1 MYFRDN
7 LKLNFIMKKII
18 FFFTFILF
26 CNTIF
31 SQKSSSS
38 KKGTSS
44 NVLAKIEN
52 ISAEVLKNNFYLFIT
67 NKGAKKDTIL
77 LKSMDEN
84 KFPLQCKISPFVAKG
99 IRLYSV
105 SWTENKITE
114 TKLKTEDATTTFTEI
129 CNVISKT
136 KLVSNTQTTTKI
148 KEIHFLDAKQTAS
161 ETIQKVRN
169 EGLLLSITV
178 EGDVILKNK
187 TQENR
192 LTYNSTENKFVNALI
207 SSTNKKKK

>member
-1 MYFRDN
+1 
-7 LKLNFIMKKII
+7 MKKII
-18 FFFTFILF
+18 LLFTFLLF
-26 CNTIF
+26 YNSTF

-38 KKGTSS
+38 KKATSS

-52 ISAEVLKNNFYLFIT
+52 ISAEVVKNNFYLFIT
-67 NKGAKKDTIL
+67 NKGAKKDTII

-84 KFPLQCKISPFVAKG
+84 KLPFQCKISPFVTKG
-99 IRLYSV
+99 IKLYSV

-129 CNVISKT
+129 CNVTSKT
-136 KLVSNTQTTTKI
+136 KLLSNTQTTTKI
-148 KEIHFLDAKQTAS
+148 KENHFLDAKQTAS

-178 EGDVILKNK
+178 EGDVILKSK
-187 TQENR
+187 TQENKM
-192 LTYNSTENKFVNALI
+192 TYNPTENKFVNALTT
-207 SSTNKKKK
+207 SFNKKKK